1 MDTSSPPPLHGPTM
15 NYFLFC
21 DTCDDYGDDG
31 YYYYDH
37 DDYDDFGDHVRDD
50 GSGLFFW
57 RRLPHS
63 LMIHKN
69 TTTIESCQNYYQHLS
84 YRTREFILIVLE
96 VYQNILVIIL
106 FFVPTT

>member
-37 DDYDDFGDHVRDD
+37 DDYDDFGDRVRDD

-63 LMIHKN
+63 LMIHKIQQLLN
-69 TTTIESCQNYYQHLS
+69 LAK
-84 YRTREFILIVLE
+84 
-96 VYQNILVIIL
+96 IIRPKL
-106 FFVPTT
+106 KYA